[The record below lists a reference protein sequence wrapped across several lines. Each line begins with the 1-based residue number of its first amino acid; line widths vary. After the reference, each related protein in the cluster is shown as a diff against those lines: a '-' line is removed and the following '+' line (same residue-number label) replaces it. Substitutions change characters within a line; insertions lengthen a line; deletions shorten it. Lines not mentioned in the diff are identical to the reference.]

1 MKILQGVG
9 NTEVEKHKQ
18 LFLSVWN
25 GTSELFLSVWNG
37 TSEWYIIEKPV
48 STPKNAHIL
57 VIVGSH
63 ISHFTFHRI
72 ITSKM
77 KAALL
82 PIS

>member
-1 MKILQGVG
+1 MFCETSMKILQGVG

-48 STPKNAHIL
+48 STTQKRPYSANCWG
-57 VIVGSH
+57 VGD
-63 ISHFTFHRI
+63 RI
-72 ITSKM
+72 NI
-77 KAALL
+77 AF
-82 PIS
+82 